1 MKVIKSANSLEIPEG
16 IELSVKNRE
25 VTVKGP
31 RGSLKKTFSHAPLD
45 LKKEGNKVV
54 AEIWF
59 GSTRDVSVITTT
71 LSHIRNMFTGVTQ
84 GYRYK
89 MRFAYAHFPVGVTV
103 ENGAIEIRNFLGE
116 KRMRVVQLPEGVTA
130 SRTEA
135 SVMKDE
141 LVLEGNCINEV
152 SQTAAQVHGV
162 TLVKRKDIRKF
173 LDGIYVSEKTTIT
186 Q

>member
-1 MKVIKSANSLEIPEG
+1 MSRVGLCRFVSLY
-16 IELSVKNRE
+16 
-25 VTVKGP
+25 T
-31 RGSLKKTFSHAPLD
+31 HAHTQ
-45 LKKEGNKVV
+45 VV

-71 LSHIRNMFTGVTQ
+71 LSHIRNMFTGVTL

-103 ENGAIEIRNFLGE
+103 EAGKIEIRNFLGE
-116 KRMRVVQLPEGVTA
+116 KRMRVVQLPEGVKVCPQHLIFPPPPHTQYTPQA

-173 LDGIYVSEKTTIT
+173 LDGIYVSEKSTIT